1 MGPLAADIAGS
12 GYIGWVLRGRRL
24 RSWTAGKRRGIQY
37 LREELALLQGRRQP
51 VRTIETQG
59 NVAVEKSADTV
70 VYRDKLGRTKAVQTA
85 TSASVGKDP
94 GRHSDD
100 LKKIFGVGPVLERF
114 LNDHG
119 VFWFEQ
125 VARWSQADIDGFEGR
140 LRNFSG
146 RITRENWVRWA
157 TEEHYKKY
165 KQWLGPGNPTITSYC
180 VGG

>member
-1 MGPLAADIAGS
+1 MRSWIRWLPILLGA
-12 GYIGWVLRGRRL
+12 GYIGWVLRSRRL
-24 RSWTAGKRRGIQY
+24 RSWTAAKRLEVKR
-37 LREELALLQGRRQP
+37 LREELASLQDRQQP
-51 VRTIETQG
+51 VPTFETELD
-59 NVAVEKSADTV
+59 VPVEKPADTT
-70 VYRDKLGRTKAVQTA
+70 VYRDRPGRTKAVQTA
-85 TSASVGKDP
+85 ISESVGKDP

-125 VARWSQADIDGFEGR
+125 VARWSQADIDKFEGR

-146 RITRENWVRWA
+146 RITRENWVRSA

-165 KQWLGPGNPTITSYC
+165 KQWLGKGNPTTTL
-180 VGG
+180 